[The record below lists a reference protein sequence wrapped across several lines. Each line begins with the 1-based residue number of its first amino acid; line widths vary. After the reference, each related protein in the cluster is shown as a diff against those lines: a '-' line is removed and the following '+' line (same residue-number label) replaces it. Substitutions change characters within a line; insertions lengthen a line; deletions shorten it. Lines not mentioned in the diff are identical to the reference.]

1 MDDAITL
8 TPIGH
13 VRSPLQRLEAAPR
26 QGDEGAPDAWLELRP
41 DLAPALAGLVPGD
54 EVVVL
59 TGLDRAERGV
69 LQVHPRDDRA
79 LPLTGV
85 FATRSPD
92 RPNPIGLHRAT
103 VRAVDGARLL
113 VGPIEAIDAT
123 PILDLKIAWRG
134 N

>member
-1 MDDAITL
+1 VDIITL
-8 TPIGH
+8 APVGH
-13 VRSPLQRLEAAPR
+13 VRSLLRRLQDAPR

-41 DLAPALAGLVPGD
+41 DLAPALAGLAAGD
-54 EVVVL
+54 EVVVV
-59 TGLDRAERGV
+59 TWLDRADRGV
-69 LQVHPRDDRA
+69 LQVHPRDDRTA
-79 LPLTGV
+79 PLTGV

-103 VRAVDGARLL
+103 VRAIDGTRLL
-113 VGPIEAIDAT
+113 AGPIEAVDGT